1 MNSPK
6 LKPCPHCGGK
16 DLIIEYNSVYE
27 QHHVYCYGCRMCG
40 PEIEGREKAA
50 ALWNALPRHRDISPN
65 KVDCAGCPERQY
77 RQGLVWTK
85 EEPMHEGW
93 YWWKCAGIIGIDFVR
108 EGGKRVLNDKTA
120 LWAGPIPLP
129 QEATR

>member
-1 MNSPK
+1 MDNQ
-6 LKPCPHCGGK
+6 LKPCPHCGST
-16 DLIIEYNSVYE
+16 DLQVCWNGVCEDYYVRCYN
-27 QHHVYCYGCRMCG
+27 CRMRG
-40 PEIEGREKAA
+40 PEIYGGEAA
-50 ALWNALPRHRDISPN
+50 ADAWNSLLRRHDISHD
-65 KVDCAGCPERQY
+65 KVDCTSCQERQY

-85 EEPMHEGW
+85 EEPMREGW
-93 YWWKCAGIIGIDFVR
+93 YWWKCAGIIGIDFVK

>member
-1 MNSPK
+1 MDNQ
-6 LKPCPHCGGK
+6 LKPCPHCGGT
-16 DLIIEYNSVYE
+16 DLRVYWNDIYE
-27 QHHVYCYGCRMCG
+27 KHYVRCHACHMQG
-40 PEIEGREKAA
+40 PEIYGREAA
-50 ALWNALPRHRDISPN
+50 ADAWNSLPRRHDISPN
-65 KVDCAGCPERQY
+65 KVDCAGFPERQY

-93 YWWKCAGIIGIDFVR
+93 YWWKCAGIIGIDFVK